1 MMRQDTKA
9 ELIAKKASTLSIEE
23 KIAVVK
29 QLQDSISKDKRA
41 FNVEKRYQ
49 FLLPLAEK
57 AVGHQMRPEKRD
69 MLDVRV
75 RMFVAY
81 RLRYEGYFLTGIGKV
96 MGMNHASIYYLYNK
110 MKDMFAIPH
119 SYKAEISQYRVFED
133 LIAQKNSSS
142 V

>member
-1 MMRQDTKA
+1 MTQNNRAD
-9 ELIAKKASTLSIEE
+9 LIAKKASSLSVEE

-41 FNVEKRYQ
+41 INVEKRYQ
-49 FLLPLAEK
+49 FLLPLAER

-81 RLRYEGYFLTGIGKV
+81 RLRSEGYFLTGIGKV
-96 MGMNHASIYYLYNK
+96 MGMNHASVYHLYDK
-110 MKDMFAIPH
+110 MRDMFAIPH
-119 SYKAEISQYRVFED
+119 SFKAEISQYRAFES

>member
-1 MMRQDTKA
+1 MPRKEKA
-9 ELIAKKASTLSIEE
+9 EIIVKRANSLSVEERVAIVREIE
-23 KIAVVK
+23 
-29 QLQDSISKDKRA
+29 DSINKDRRII
-41 FNVEKRYQ
+41 NVEKRYQ

-81 RLRYEGYFLTGIGKV
+81 RLRTEGYFLSAIGGV
-96 MGMNHASIYYLYNK
+96 MGMDHSSIYHLFDK
-110 MKDMFAIPH
+110 MRDMFLVPMI
-119 SYKAEISQYRVFED
+119 YKEEIHQYKEFENLISQE
-133 LIAQKNSSS
+133 NSSS

>member
-1 MMRQDTKA
+1 MTQNNRAD
-9 ELIAKKASTLSIEE
+9 LIAKKASTLSVEE

-41 FNVEKRYQ
+41 INVEKRYQ
-49 FLLPLAEK
+49 FLLPLAER

-81 RLRYEGYFLTGIGKV
+81 RLRSEGYFLTGIGKV
-96 MGMNHASIYYLYNK
+96 MGMNHASVYHLYDK
-110 MKDMFAIPH
+110 MRDMFAIPH
-119 SYKAEISQYRVFED
+119 SFKAEISQYRAFES
-133 LIAQKNSSS
+133 LIAQKK
-142 V
+142 

>member
-1 MMRQDTKA
+1 MPRKEKA
-9 ELIAKKASTLSIEE
+9 EIIVKRANSLSVEERVAIVREIE
-23 KIAVVK
+23 
-29 QLQDSISKDKRA
+29 DSINKDRRII
-41 FNVEKRYQ
+41 NVGKRYQ

-81 RLRYEGYFLTGIGKV
+81 RLRTEGYFLSAIGGA
-96 MGMNHASIYYLYNK
+96 MGMDHSSIYHLFDK
-110 MKDMFAIPH
+110 MRDMFLVPMI
-119 SYKAEISQYRVFED
+119 YKEEIHQYKEFENLISQE
-133 LIAQKNSSS
+133 NSSS

>member
-1 MMRQDTKA
+1 MTQNNRAD
-9 ELIAKKASTLSIEE
+9 LIAKKASSLSVEE

-41 FNVEKRYQ
+41 INVEKRYQ
-49 FLLPLAEK
+49 FLLPLAER

-81 RLRYEGYFLTGIGKV
+81 RLRSEGYFLTGIGKV
-96 MGMNHASIYYLYNK
+96 MEMNHASVYHLYDK
-110 MKDMFAIPH
+110 MRDMFTIPH
-119 SYKAEISQYRVFED
+119 SFKAEISQYRAFES